1 MDCRAEC
8 QPLGAGGREDVRR
21 DGAAAG
27 RDGCAERQATALL
40 TPPVR
45 TAERAAAQGLPW
57 VADMLRRCETE
68 RPEIIDLLSRAIET
82 GIRPRGT
89 PQVFVGCDPWYDES
103 AGDVK
108 DVPGL
113 RLRGEVPALST
124 TVIFVAVGIAF
135 LGTFAA
141 SS

>member
-1 MDCRAEC
+1 MVLRK
-8 QPLGAGGREDVRR
+8 
-21 DGAAAG
+21 
-27 RDGCAERQATALL
+27 
-40 TPPVR
+40 
-45 TAERAAAQGLPW
+45 QGLPW

-68 RPEIIDLLSRAIET
+68 RPEIIDLLSRPIET

-89 PQVFVGCDPWYDES
+89 PEVFVERDPWYDES
-103 AGDVK
+103 AADVK

-124 TVIFVAVGIAF
+124 TVIFVAVSLAF
-135 LGTFAA
+135 LVPSRL